1 MPLGGL
7 RASVALLCTLVLT
20 GCVHTRGGGM
30 DSRSVRKEQNR
41 EVAVL
46 TAHATASN
54 LAAAA
59 LLVPPNDPTSRQA
72 LDLIERAETLAPRRP
87 ELVWL
92 HLAICERLKCDAK
105 AQIAAHL
112 QALDPDNGF
121 AWALDLEH
129 VQSSGARAVTAVIAR
144 IGAAPRMT
152 VYWNQLEVMMVDAL
166 AVANP
171 SQSLATR
178 YLGAVG
184 VLAAEA
190 VPPLLPM
197 YKACRLA
204 QLDLPGRR
212 AACEAMVARM
222 EQSSTVLTQNLA
234 PSLQERWWP
243 PGSPQREVERAK
255 LRRLDYLMTTSGR
268 LRWWRINRDV
278 ALRIEAARRSNRE
291 EDVELAVVKSLG
303 LPLEPPVHWKDPLH
317 SN

>member
-1 MPLGGL
+1 
-7 RASVALLCTLVLT
+7 
-20 GCVHTRGGGM
+20 M
-30 DSRSVRKEQNR
+30 DSRSFRKEQNR
-41 EVAVL
+41 EMAVL

-59 LLVPPNDPTSRQA
+59 LLVPPNDSTSRKA

-92 HLAICERLKCDAK
+92 HLAICERLKCDAE
-105 AQIAAHL
+105 AQIAARL

-121 AWALDLEH
+121 TWALDLERL
-129 VQSSGARAVTAVIAR
+129 QSSDADAVTAVLAR

-171 SQSLATR
+171 SWNLVKR

-184 VLAAEA
+184 VLAAQA

-197 YKACRLA
+197 SEACRLA
-204 QLDLPGRR
+204 QLDLRGRR

-222 EQSSTVLTQNLA
+222 EQSSDVLAQGLA
-234 PSLQERWWP
+234 LSLQERWWP
-243 PGSPQREVERAK
+243 PGSPQGEVVRAK
-255 LRRLDYLMTTSGR
+255 RRRFDYLLTTSSR
-268 LRWWRINRDV
+268 IRWWRVSRDV
-278 ALRIEAARRSNRE
+278 ALRIETARRTDRE
-291 EDVELAVVKSLG
+291 EDVERAVVKSLG
-303 LPLEPPVHWKDPLH
+303 LPPEPPVGWKDPRLD
-317 SN
+317 